1 MELLDPVAT
10 LAHKV
15 CKVRW
20 VLLVHV
26 VKRVMLDYKAILV
39 LRVNAAQMV
48 LQAFLEVR
56 ETLVIKGL
64 KGLRGLRGLE
74 VKRV

>member
-10 LAHKV
+10 LELRVNEVKL
-15 CKVRW
+15 

-39 LRVNAAQMV
+39 LRVNAVQMV